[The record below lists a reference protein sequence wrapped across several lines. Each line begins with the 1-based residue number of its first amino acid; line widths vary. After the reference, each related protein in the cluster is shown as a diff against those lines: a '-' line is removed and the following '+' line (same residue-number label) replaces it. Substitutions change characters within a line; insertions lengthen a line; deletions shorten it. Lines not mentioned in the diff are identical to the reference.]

1 MCLMIYLT
9 TPKWQISNMQA
20 LLEDISNS
28 VRETELS
35 LEQVID
41 VLSNLQSE
49 VCILL
54 ANLPLF
60 AITSVV
66 MNPIMIT
73 TGLLSV

>member
-1 MCLMIYLT
+1 MIYLT

-49 VCILL
+49 VCILI
-54 ANLPLF
+54 ANLSMF

-66 MNPIMIT
+66 MNPMMIT

>member
-1 MCLMIYLT
+1 MIYLT
-9 TPKWQISNMQA
+9 TPKWEISNMQA

-41 VLSNLQSE
+41 VLSDLQSE
-49 VCILL
+49 VCILI
-54 ANLPLF
+54 ANLSMF

-66 MNPIMIT
+66 MNPMMIT

>member
-1 MCLMIYLT
+1 MIYLT
-9 TPKWQISNMQA
+9 TPKWEISNMQA

-49 VCILL
+49 VCILI
-54 ANLPLF
+54 ANLSMF

-66 MNPIMIT
+66 MNPMMIT

>member
-35 LEQVID
+35 LDQVID

-49 VCILL
+49 VCILI
-54 ANLPLF
+54 ANLSMF

-66 MNPIMIT
+66 MNPMMIT